1 MRFGCGRKCRRH
13 LFEGLFA
20 GLSCRRWP
28 AWEWIMDDFAVL
40 GIGRD
45 ASLAEIR
52 RAYIARVKS
61 THPDATGRDTSF
73 DFRRVTEAY
82 RRVARRGKWCN
93 TPISAQRR
101 DGEPFR
107 PAKPVKPANTT
118 KPVKPAE
125 PVEYP
130 EAGSVRPR
138 IVPRTD
144 RVDQRREQAAGEVF
158 VFRLGEE
165 HVLALKKG
173 DIAISLDVFSLGGIE
188 KRKSFVVPKGTAD
201 GARLEYAG
209 WRLGRRSNA
218 GRVCIVVCYHVP
230 IRAYGRS
237 WGGII

>member
-1 MRFGCGRKCRRH
+1 LG
-13 LFEGLFA
+13 EGLFA
-20 GLSCRRWP
+20 GLSCKRWT

-82 RRVARRGKWCN
+82 RRVARRGKWCD
-93 TPISAQRR
+93 TPIGMQTREA
-101 DGEPFR
+101 EPSSPVNR
-107 PAKPVKPANTT
+107 VKPV

-165 HVLALKKG
+165 HVEALAKG

-209 WRLGRRSNA
+209 WRLGRKSNA
-218 GRVCIVVCYHVP
+218 GRVCVQVFWRVLVRPAHGVE
-230 IRAYGRS
+230 RGQ
-237 WGGII
+237 

>member
-1 MRFGCGRKCRRH
+1 
-13 LFEGLFA
+13 
-20 GLSCRRWP
+20 
-28 AWEWIMDDFAVL
+28 MDDFAVL

-82 RRVARRGKWCN
+82 RRVARRGKWCD
-93 TPISAQRR
+93 TPISALRR
-101 DGEPFR
+101 EAEASS
-107 PAKPVKPANTT
+107 PAKPVRPV

-130 EAGSVRPR
+130 TTGSVRPR

-144 RVDQRREQAAGEVF
+144 RVDQRREQTAGEVF
-158 VFRLGEE
+158 VFRLGEA
-165 HVLALKKG
+165 HVEALSKG

-209 WRLGRRSNA
+209 WRLGRKSNA
-218 GRVCIVVCYHVP
+218 GRVCIAVCHHIP
-230 IRAYGRS
+230 IRSAYGA
-237 WGGII
+237 GGRRG